1 MSRKTIISDFSALK
15 GKVSFSEETSDA
27 KMPMKVIPSTAQKP
41 KEPDKGL
48 KIGIC
53 LRINDSRGDRK
64 LHHCP

>member
-1 MSRKTIISDFSALK
+1 MARKTIISDFRALK
-15 GKVSFSEETSDA
+15 GKVTFSESTSDA

-53 LRINDSRGDRK
+53 LHINDSRGDRK
-64 LHHCP
+64 LPHYP